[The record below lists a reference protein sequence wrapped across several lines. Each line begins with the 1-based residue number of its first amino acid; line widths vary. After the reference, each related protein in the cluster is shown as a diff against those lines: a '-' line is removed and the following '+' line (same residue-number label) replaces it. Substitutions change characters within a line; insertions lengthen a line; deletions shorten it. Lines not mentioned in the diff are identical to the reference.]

1 MTQSEMVARIQ
12 ALKKEKN
19 AVILA
24 HYYTLPEIQDLADY
38 LGDSLGLSKQ
48 AATTD
53 ADIIVFCG
61 VHFMAETASI
71 IAPHKKVLSPA
82 PEAGC
87 SLADSATGEGLRRWK
102 EAHPNGLVVS
112 YVNTT
117 AEVKAWTDY
126 CCTSSNAL
134 NVVRSLPKDCD
145 ILFGPDRNLGA
156 WINHETGRNMELW
169 DGCCCVHDE
178 ITSEMVQ
185 RKLDEYPDAD
195 VLIHPESICAKDPAI
210 LANPRAF
217 FYSTAGIL
225 DHSIRVPKK
234 RFVIATEEGTLH
246 ELKKRSPEK
255 EFIPIAPNT
264 ICKEMKKVTLERLL
278 ETLETECGE
287 VKVPEDIRQRALIPI
302 ERMMSL

>member
-1 MTQSEMVARIQ
+1 MNREEIVARIQ
-12 ALKKEKN
+12 ALKKEKR

-48 AATTD
+48 AAATD

-82 PEAGC
+82 PDAGC
-87 SLADSATGEGLRRWK
+87 SLADSATGEGLRKWK
-102 EAHPNGLVVS
+102 EQHPNGLVVS

-134 NVVRSLPKDCD
+134 NVVRSLPKDCE

-156 WINHETGRNMELW
+156 WINHMTGRNMQLW

-178 ITSEMVQ
+178 ITSGMIHQMLE
-185 RKLDEYPDAD
+185 RYPDAD
-195 VLIHPESICAKDPAI
+195 VLIHPEARCVDDVS
-210 LANPRAF
+210 LLSHPRVF
-217 FYSTAGIL
+217 FYSTAGIM
-225 DHSIRVPKK
+225 DHSVRVPKK

-246 ELKKRSPEK
+246 ELGKRSPEK
-255 EFIPIAPNT
+255 EFIPIAPGT
-264 ICKEMKKVTLERLL
+264 ICQEMKKITLERLL

-287 VKVPEDIRQRALIPI
+287 VRVPEDIRQRALVPI